1 MKRIFFVLIFMAV
14 FILPLG
20 AQDYSN
26 KADFDNDF
34 QNATKMTSFGNGSEA
49 AAGTDLLVKDTLTVI
64 HRENMAILDEI
75 AKLHKEIADLRK
87 DVKTIKGQVE

>member
-1 MKRIFFVLIFMAV
+1 MKRVFIVLVFMSV

-20 AQDYSN
+20 AADYNYNN

-34 QNATKMTSFGNGSEA
+34 QNATKMAPYGSEA
-49 AAGTDLLVKDTLTVI
+49 SGGTDLLVKDTLSVL